1 MPKYEYQCPGDDEII
16 EIEFPITA
24 MPKNV
29 KCKTCGA
36 VMNRIYTATPAI
48 FKGTG
53 WGKNS

>member
-1 MPKYEYQCPGDDEII
+1 MPRYDFECPGGDEII

-24 MPKNV
+24 APV
-29 KCKTCGA
+29 DVRCTTCGA
-36 VMNRIYTATPAI
+36 IMNRVYTATPAI

>member
-1 MPKYEYQCPGDDEII
+1 MPKYEYQCPGDDEVI